1 MTPER
6 FVKVVVVGAVALLAL
21 GLLAMRVWVSMR
33 PPITPQEAAQIQR
46 QELEGMKRAAPL
58 QAPPGKYQ
66 PPKRFVAPSHE

>member
-1 MTPER
+1 
-6 FVKVVVVGAVALLAL
+6 
-21 GLLAMRVWVSMR
+21 VWVSMR

-46 QELEGMKRAAPL
+46 HELEGMKRAAPL